1 MLKVYQ
7 ASHVCRY
14 HCSGLVIEAFETIA
28 EASQY
33 SYGVRTGLL
42 LSDA

>member
-1 MLKVYQ
+1 MLKVNQ

-14 HCSGLVIEAFETIA
+14 HCSGLIIEVFETIA
-28 EASQY
+28 DASQY
-33 SYGVRTGLL
+33 SYGARTGLL